1 MIILIVV
8 ASVIVVVSLA
18 SAGWYD
24 RRVRRRGER
33 VNVTLKRPWNMR

>member
-8 ASVIVVVSLA
+8 ASVIVVSLA

-24 RRVRRRGER
+24 HSVRRRGER
-33 VNVTLKRPWNMR
+33 VNVTLKRPWILR